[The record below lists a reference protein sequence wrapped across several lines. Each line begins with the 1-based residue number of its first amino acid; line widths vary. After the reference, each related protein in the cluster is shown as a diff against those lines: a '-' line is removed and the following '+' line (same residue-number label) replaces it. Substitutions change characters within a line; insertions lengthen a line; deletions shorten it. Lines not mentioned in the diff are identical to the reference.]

1 MIAQLEQISGKIKKK
16 QFFNSCLKNFDHL
29 YDLEVEK
36 GKDADKGK
44 WPPTSFF
51 TASKAVAGNCVIC
64 MKIA

>member
-1 MIAQLEQISGKIKKK
+1 MLEKVRPL
-16 QFFNSCLKNFDHL
+16 NL

-44 WPPTSFF
+44 WPPPSFF

-64 MKIA
+64 MKNSMIVRIAFL